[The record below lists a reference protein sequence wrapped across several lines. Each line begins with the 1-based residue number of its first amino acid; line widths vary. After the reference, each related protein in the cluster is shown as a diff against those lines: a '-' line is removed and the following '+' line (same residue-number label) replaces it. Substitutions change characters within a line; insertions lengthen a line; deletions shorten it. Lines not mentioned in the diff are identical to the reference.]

1 MDAAAL
7 FGFILQQL
15 EKEEGEEARKQVEET
30 KKIMGETTLMTVPA
44 EVIGEEASATDLLLA
59 VKNLQKQSRV
69 VIGVPQRVKQALAN
83 QSKNLPLATLDAM
96 APARQMTLAIKKTT
110 S

>member
-1 MDAAAL
+1 M
-7 FGFILQQL
+7 

-59 VKNLQKQSRV
+59 VKNLQKQSRI

-96 APARQMTLAIKKTT
+96 APARQMTLAIKIDPALW
-110 S
+110 